1 MSAPFTRWFL
11 PDTPDLLA
19 TLSEQID
26 VTAEGM
32 TAFRRWAAG
41 EATCSEDVR
50 EAEHAA
56 DEVKAR
62 FINTVREA
70 FTTPLEP
77 EDLFELSRGLDEVIN
92 GAKNTVREAEVM
104 QLDPD
109 IAMSEMAELL
119 SEGVNHLRLAFEALD
134 GDRGEAPI
142 EAAAAIKTQRRLE
155 RVYRKA
161 MSTLIDSDDLRRV
174 VGYQEL
180 YRRIARISDE
190 VVGVA
195 DRVNYS
201 VVKES

>member
-1 MSAPFTRWFL
+1 VSASLTRWFL
-11 PDTPDLLA
+11 PDVPDLLG

-26 VTAEGM
+26 VTAEGL

-41 EATCSEDVR
+41 EPDCSDDVR
-50 EAEHAA
+50 AAEHAA
-56 DEVKAR
+56 DDVKAR
-62 FINTVREA
+62 FIQTVREA

-104 QLDPD
+104 QLTPD
-109 IAMSEMAELL
+109 EAMSEMAELL

-134 GDRGEAPI
+134 ANHGEASV

-155 RVYRKA
+155 RVYRRA

-180 YRRIARISDE
+180 YRRMAKISDE

>member
-1 MSAPFTRWFL
+1 MSASLTRWFL
-11 PDTPDLLA
+11 PDVPDLLG

-26 VTAEGM
+26 VTAEGL

-41 EATCSEDVR
+41 EPDCSDDVR
-50 EAEHAA
+50 AAEHAA
-56 DEVKAR
+56 DDVKAR
-62 FINTVREA
+62 FIQTVREA

-104 QLDPD
+104 QLTPD
-109 IAMSEMAELL
+109 VAMSEMAELL

-134 GDRGEAPI
+134 ANHGEASV

-155 RVYRKA
+155 RVYRRA

-180 YRRIARISDE
+180 YRRMAKISDE